1 MTLEEQIKAGH
12 DPAVIE
18 PFEKIRQALEE
29 SRPDLL
35 EDLKSVVERHEK
47 MNRDLYG
54 AKSTIN
60 SLNRSLY
67 TKRCRK

>member
-12 DPAVIE
+12 DPAVIK

-29 SRPDLL
+29 DRPDLL
-35 EDLKSVVERHEK
+35 EDLKIVVERHEK

-54 AKSTIN
+54 ATSTIN
-60 SLNRSLY
+60 SLKRSLY